1 MLEEPHAVEK
11 RQTAFRGFFTGTAE
25 YLHLSECQIVGNGQM
40 REEFEVLEHHADVAA
55 QLGQVGLGIAHV
67 DAVDEHF
74 TLLERFQGV
83 DGLDE
88 RGLAGAGGAA
98 DDHHF
103 AFFYGRGAVLQN
115 LEGTVPLAH
124 IFDFNH
130 RHRKKASFCGC
141 FRKNCLSFKR
151 SV

>member
-1 MLEEPHAVEK
+1 
-11 RQTAFRGFFTGTAE
+11 
-25 YLHLSECQIVGNGQM
+25 M

-88 RGLAGAGGAA
+88 RGLAG
-98 DDHHF
+98 
-103 AFFYGRGAVLQN
+103 
-115 LEGTVPLAH
+115 TVPA
-124 IFDFNH
+124 
-130 RHRKKASFCGC
+130 G
-141 FRKNCLSFKR
+141 
-151 SV
+151 